1 MMYCLTKSGRLPSTL
16 VASQRKARG
25 MTLVEVMIVVV
36 IVGVLSALG
45 IYGVSRYIR
54 SAQATEAY
62 GVINAI
68 RGAQDV
74 YRQDTMKYLDVSE
87 GSYNNTHPAGPPGA
101 FKTSWSGGSSVA
113 ATRFRELGV
122 ELDTATYYVFA
133 CVAIAAGSGVPAPP
147 TSKQNFGFPQQAS
160 EPMYVVVAKA
170 NIDGDSTYSYM
181 LTHNLTNEVYVEN
194 EGE

>member
-1 MMYCLTKSGRLPSTL
+1 
-16 VASQRKARG
+16 

-101 FKTSWSGGSSVA
+101 FKTSWSGGSTVA

-133 CVAIAAGSGVPAPP
+133 CVAIAAGGGVPSPP
-147 TSKQNFGFPQQAS
+147 TSKQTFGFPTQAS

-170 NIDGDSTYSYM
+170 NIDGDSTFSYM
-181 LTHNLTNEVYVEN
+181 LSHNLTNEVYVEN